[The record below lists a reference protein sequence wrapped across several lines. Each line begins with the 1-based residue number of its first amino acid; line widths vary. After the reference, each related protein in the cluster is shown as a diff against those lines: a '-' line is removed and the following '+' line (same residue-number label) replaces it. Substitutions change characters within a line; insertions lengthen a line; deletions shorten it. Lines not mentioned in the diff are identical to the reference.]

1 MDQLTE
7 YVDGL
12 PNISGSESLIDET
25 LRSHGRAP
33 VFWRDGT
40 GDPFAVVGSACPIA
54 LHKHPIALHKHQPVS
69 PAGGEDLRSARRIGN
84 LQYMEEHPDV
94 GDNHNAPVFRG
105 CDPDY
110 RWAVGWLGCPWGHCV
125 ALSMP
130 VQGVR
135 LHVRAWQHRCVE
147 MFGLAA
153 FGRVEDTVEQPDGSG
168 VERGTSLTGWPGG
181 VQAARRRASSRSS
194 GRREAT
200 RGWSHRCSPTTRRAR
215 LGGGSWRVRMVPA
228 LVAQTADGESGGV
241 MTEVPPKSFEAV
253 RESSRSA
260 TAMLDGTKYLD
271 RRFAGGVGEEDCR

>member
-1 MDQLTE
+1 MDQRGE
-7 YVDGL
+7 YIDGL
-12 PNISGSESLIDET
+12 LNICGSESLIDET

-33 VFWRDGT
+33 VFWRDSS
-40 GDPFAVVGSACPIA
+40 GDFAGVDSACA
-54 LHKHPIALHKHQPVS
+54 IALHKHQPVI

-94 GDNHNAPVFRG
+94 GDNHNAPVFRW

-153 FGRVEDTVEQPDGSG
+153 FGRVEDTVEQLDGSG
-168 VERGTSLTGWPGG
+168 VERGTSLTGWPVG

-200 RGWSHRCSPTTRRAR
+200 RGWSHRCSATTRRAR
-215 LGGGSWRVRMVPA
+215 LGGGSWRVRMVPP
-228 LVAQTADGESGGV
+228 LVAQTADGENGGV
-241 MTEVPPKSFEAV
+241 MMTEVPPKSFEAV
-253 RESSRSA
+253 RESSGSA
-260 TAMLDGTKYLD
+260 TAMLDGTKYLE
-271 RRFAGGVGEEDCR
+271 RRFAGGVGEEDFR